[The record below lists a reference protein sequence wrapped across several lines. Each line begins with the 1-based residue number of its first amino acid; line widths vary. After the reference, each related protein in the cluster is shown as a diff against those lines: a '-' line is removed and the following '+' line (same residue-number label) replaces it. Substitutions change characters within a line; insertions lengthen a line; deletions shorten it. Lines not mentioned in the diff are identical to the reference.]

1 MQEIEQHPLTPFL
14 PSNARILL
22 LGSFPP
28 PKSRWSIDFF
38 YPNFQN
44 DMWRIMGIIFYAD
57 KNHFVIETERKFDRE
72 KIIAFCNEIGLAI
85 YDTASE
91 VNRLNGNASD
101 KFLEVVKPTDLADL
115 LAQIP
120 QCEAIVTTGE
130 KATDTIVEQ
139 FGCQKPKVGSC
150 EMVEI
155 DGKKYHF
162 YRMPSSSRAYPLP
175 IGKKADAYRILFER
189 MSGNRHLS

>member
-101 KFLEVVKPTDLADL
+101 KFLEVVSQTDVSAL
-115 LAQIP
+115 LEKIP
-120 QCEAIVTTGE
+120 KCKAIATTGE
-130 KATDTIVEQ
+130 KATCTLAEKY
-139 FGCQKPKVGSC
+139 GCEMPKVGQS
-150 EMVEI
+150 VNLGI
-155 DGKKYHF
+155 GGKSYDF
-162 YRMPSSSRAYPLP
+162 FRMPSSSRAYPLALE
-175 IGKKADAYRILFER
+175 KKASTYKKMLDTVLQRT
-189 MSGNRHLS
+189 